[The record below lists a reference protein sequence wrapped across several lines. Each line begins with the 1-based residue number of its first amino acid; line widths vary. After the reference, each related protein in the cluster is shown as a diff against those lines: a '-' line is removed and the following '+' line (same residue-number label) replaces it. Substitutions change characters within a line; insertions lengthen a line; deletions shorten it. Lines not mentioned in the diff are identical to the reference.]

1 MVPRRQPPRLWL
13 VALALLL
20 PVAAAGWYGLG
31 EYRPPIPTGLD
42 LYLPVAEDNPLT
54 QEKVALGERLFFDPA
69 LSRDGSVACASCHIP
84 ERAFSD
90 SLPVAVGIDGR
101 RGERNAPPIINLAWA
116 GALFRDG
123 SAASLEEQALHPI
136 HSPAEMDLSLRELEE
151 RLSADPSYR
160 RVFESAFGHEPAGEA
175 AGAEQRPDE
184 GSTTPSR
191 NLSGGAGDV
200 DGVVSARNV
209 ARAIASYVRTILAG
223 DAPFDR
229 YLAGDREALTE
240 EELRGF
246 RLFTGKANCSLCHLG
261 PTFSDDAFH
270 NTGVAARSGDPGR
283 YGVTGREEE
292 RGRFRTPTLREIE
305 HTAPYMHD
313 GSLASLEEVVEF
325 YDAGGSLHPNLSPKI
340 RPLRLSEHEKA
351 ALVGYLRTLSGQV
364 QAGVR

>member
-1 MVPRRQPPRLWL
+1 MDSRLRTPRLWL
-13 VALALLL
+13 VAAALLL
-20 PVAAAGWYGLG
+20 PVAIAGWYGLG
-31 EYRPPIPTGLD
+31 DYRPPIPPGLD
-42 LYLPVAEDNPLT
+42 LYLPVPEDNPLT
-54 QEKVALGERLFFDPA
+54 REKVALGERLFFDPR
-69 LSRDGSVACASCHIP
+69 LSRDGTVACASCHIP

-101 RGERNAPPIINLAWA
+101 GGERNAPPILNLAWA
-116 GALFRDG
+116 GSLFRDG

-136 HSPAEMDLSLRELEE
+136 HSPVEMDLSLDELER
-151 RLSADPSYR
+151 RLAGDPSYR
-160 RVFESAFGHEPAGEA
+160 RDFERAFGGESGRAPAGRSA
-175 AGAEQRPDE
+175 ASETVTQE
-184 GSTTPSR
+184 
-191 NLSGGAGDV
+191 
-200 DGVVSARNV
+200 NV

-313 GSLASLEEVVEF
+313 GSLATLEDVVEF
-325 YDAGGSLHPNLSPKI
+325 YNEGGGPHPNRSPDI
-340 RPLRLSEHEKA
+340 RPLGLTPEELRL
-351 ALVGYLRTLSGQV
+351 LVAFLETL
-364 QAGVR
+364 